1 MYSRLQQESKGG
13 FCLWSQPGTK
23 GSRAVQ
29 TSLYRTTA
37 PLISASCASEFC
49 QGLPEPPHGGAE
61 RCGRERAAGGRGGTG
76 ERAARVRE
84 GRVRGGRRAARAPCR
99 RVPGGH
105 RAVLGEEGVEGG
117 ASRSGTGPVCR
128 AVETAREC
136 HPDAVCVLCRRRAPR
151 RTERPGTQ
159 DCEHLK
165 SGWWWT
171 SADFARQAPG
181 SARSRVRCLRGC
193 AALVCSAASPRG
205 DGGRLALGASVRHG
219 MESCR
224 RSACGMAWSLEN
236 VPAPGWLQGW

>member
-1 MYSRLQQESKGG
+1 MLFWLFRAPRGTPLFFFSSSFWPLYYSSLHYVYKSFLGPKGSLLVVPIPSRPWSCQLPAFFSCQNGYSRLQQESKGG

-99 RVPGGH
+99 RVPAG
-105 RAVLGEEGVEGG
+105 
-117 ASRSGTGPVCR
+117 SG
-128 AVETAREC
+128 
-136 HPDAVCVLCRRRAPR
+136 
-151 RTERPGTQ
+151 
-159 DCEHLK
+159 
-165 SGWWWT
+165 
-171 SADFARQAPG
+171 
-181 SARSRVRCLRGC
+181 
-193 AALVCSAASPRG
+193 
-205 DGGRLALGASVRHG
+205 LA
-219 MESCR
+219 
-224 RSACGMAWSLEN
+224 
-236 VPAPGWLQGW
+236 